1 MRIPTNPMR
10 GSIQL
15 RLLVLSN
22 ALFLHFAASWSP
34 SRDLF
39 KYSGVAEKL
48 QRHPVITVMSAV
60 TSDHDDR
67 LILSNMHKIGLV
79 TDESSKLRLLLAS
92 RSPRRREILDMM
104 GLSGR
109 YKVQVSPLD
118 EDEVQIELA
127 EKNYPPQ
134 DYARTLAERKAQAL
148 AVTMPHPREVTLIIG
163 SDTIVD
169 LDGSIMNKPK
179 DEADAFDMIKRLS
192 GKWHK
197 VHTGVAVYAV
207 GLGEHDRVKLMF
219 SFADTANVKF
229 ADLADNDILSYIA
242 TREPMDKA
250 GSYGI
255 QGVGGQFV
263 ERLEGDYFTIMG
275 LSMHRLSKAL
285 SQAIRSLDI

>member
-1 MRIPTNPMR
+1 
-10 GSIQL
+10 
-15 RLLVLSN
+15 
-22 ALFLHFAASWSP
+22 
-34 SRDLF
+34 
-39 KYSGVAEKL
+39 
-48 QRHPVITVMSAV
+48 
-60 TSDHDDR
+60 
-67 LILSNMHKIGLV
+67 
-79 TDESSKLRLLLAS
+79 
-92 RSPRRREILDMM
+92 M

-169 LDGSIMNKPK
+169 LDGSISEFIFNTDRYISTLSCSLWSIIYHIPCSPGIARHHEVNKPK

-255 QGVGGQFV
+255 QGVGGQFGAYNV
-263 ERLEGDYFTIMG
+263 GVFF
-275 LSMHRLSKAL
+275 L
-285 SQAIRSLDI
+285 SQCPIQYMILNFVNSGTSGRRLFHNNGAFDA